1 MLLFCP
7 LCSNALT
14 VGQGEMGLD
23 FVCETCSYVHQI
35 EQKITNR
42 VYYKLKELDDVLGG
56 KVWKYVGQVV
66 RKARLKGLAFCQE
79 CHVVR
84 YVLYFTVCTAYQIP
98 TRHILLQC
106 KTNII
111 LLGAT

>member
-14 VGQGEMGLD
+14 VGQGELGLD
-23 FVCETCSYVHQI
+23 FVCETCTFVHQI

-56 KVWKYVGQVV
+56 KVWKYGAAFSCICQSI
-66 RKARLKGLAFCQE
+66 KGW
-79 CHVVR
+79 HV
-84 YVLYFTVCTAYQIP
+84 AKHSP
-98 TRHILLQC
+98 
-106 KTNII
+106 
-111 LLGAT
+111 

>member
-1 MLLFCP
+1 MHFPLETSALEFLIITIVYYRMLLFCP

-35 EQKITNR
+35 EQRITNR

-56 KVWKYVGQVV
+56 KVYTP
-66 RKARLKGLAFCQE
+66 
-79 CHVVR
+79 HV
-84 YVLYFTVCTAYQIP
+84 
-98 TRHILLQC
+98 
-106 KTNII
+106 
-111 LLGAT
+111 